1 MMNMAE
7 NLLEAGPSTPVKIT
21 GLSDLPEA
29 GSEFI
34 VVKSEKEAMEI
45 AEKRTEGQR
54 HALLHQAK
62 RGAESFLAEKA
73 SGIKKKVLNLIL
85 RADVQGSV
93 EALKTHCS
101 RSPRIKLNSIS
112 SPQESVKFPSPMF
125 SSLAASKARSSASIP
140 RSKAM
145 LRV

>member
-1 MMNMAE
+1 MHDE
-7 NLLEAGPSTPVKIT
+7 HGRELSEAGPSTPVKIT
-21 GLSDLPEA
+21 GLSDLPPA

-45 AEKRTEGQR
+45 AEKRSEGQR

-73 SGIKKKVLNLIL
+73 TGIKKKVLNLLI

-93 EALKTHCS
+93 EALRK
-101 RSPRIKLNSIS
+101 P
-112 SPQESVKFPSPMF
+112 P
-125 SSLAASKARSSASIP
+125 
-140 RSKAM
+140 
-145 LRV
+145 